1 MRLKTPGNALFE
13 TLCSLPVRTTAFRF
27 DKSWNYVPST
37 NFEVI
42 MENNSDCCK
51 EQKVLSDTN
60 HRIVKNK
67 ENSLRFK
74 FVRIF
79 SSGTLKSP
87 KSPLSISSSQCSSPS
102 YDSPRMKARYSWDL
116 SSLSKEYSTLR
127 ALEDDTSSKSAI
139 NTSPTN
145 SPTSS
150 SSPHSPYSTCYINE
164 R

>member
-1 MRLKTPGNALFE
+1 
-13 TLCSLPVRTTAFRF
+13 
-27 DKSWNYVPST
+27 
-37 NFEVI
+37 

-60 HRIVKNK
+60 HRTVKNK
-67 ENSLRFK
+67 ENSLRLK
-74 FVRIF
+74 LVRVF
-79 SSGTLKSP
+79 NSGTLKSP

-102 YDSPRMKARYSWDL
+102 YDSPRMKARYSWNL
-116 SSLSKEYSTLR
+116 SSLSKEYSTLC
-127 ALEDDTSSKSAI
+127 ALENDTSSKSAI

-150 SSPHSPYSTCYINE
+150 SSPHSPYSTWYINE